1 MKGLR
6 NTSGEFDLY
15 QAIIPKFS
23 KSPLRGDFVSGRI
36 SVIDGSVEEFDV
48 SLINIRGEEKS
59 LSFNYS
65 EIRDG
70 GIFSYDDDGVEAFGI
85 LTNDGEKGVRVRFS
99 TGSMAGATVSFSND
113 LVEGKRSLPKE
124 RIINLKEKAREQT
137 LKREPSQTAW

>member
-1 MKGLR
+1 MESLI
-6 NTSGEFDLY
+6 SY

-23 KSPLRGDFVSGRI
+23 KSPLRGDLVSGRI

-48 SLINIRGEEKS
+48 SLINVKGEEKN

-85 LTNDGEKGVRVRFS
+85 LTNDGENGVRVRFS
-99 TGSMAGATVSFSND
+99 TGSMAGATVSFSNNI
-113 LVEGKRSLPKE
+113 VEGKRSLPKD
-124 RIINLKEKAREQT
+124 RIINLKEKARADFKE
-137 LKREPSQTAW
+137 RGHSQTDW